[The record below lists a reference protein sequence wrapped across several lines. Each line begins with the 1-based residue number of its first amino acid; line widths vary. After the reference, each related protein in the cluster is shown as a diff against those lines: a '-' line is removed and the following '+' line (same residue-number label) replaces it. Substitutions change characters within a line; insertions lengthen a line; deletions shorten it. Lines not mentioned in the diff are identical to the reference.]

1 MSNGEQKSE
10 KLLSLAHF
18 KSAAIKCAVELGIPT
33 AIKRCGRT
41 ATISD
46 LIKEISLVPAKAP
59 YLSRLLRFLAFFGL
73 FEEDEEEFA
82 SAKSKTVYKLTPT
95 SRLLVQEADNDST
108 CDMSHMLLLFTRP
121 STTVST
127 FFDVERWIR
136 DPTSTKTV
144 FEAAHASMADS
155 RFTME
160 VVIKEA
166 GGYFKGLKTLTDVG
180 GGHGAATAAI
190 VATFPDMQCTVMD
203 LQQVVSSAPECGGTV
218 KFVVGNMFESIPPA
232 DVVLLKLVLH
242 SWDDASCIKI
252 LKCCKEAIPPTGG
265 KVFNINTVLGHR
277 GETSKHVTEVQLLLD
292 LYMMRGHGF
301 ERDERQWK
309 TIFLEVG
316 FANYTVI
323 PLQDPLAM
331 IVLHPSPLV
340 VEMTVKVTGTGGAK
354 EDSFLSTDEAE
365 AAP

>member
-1 MSNGEQKSE
+1 MN
-10 KLLSLAHF
+10 
-18 KSAAIKCAVELGIPT
+18 
-33 AIKRCGRT
+33 R
-41 ATISD
+41 
-46 LIKEISLVPAKAP
+46 
-59 YLSRLLRFLAFFGL
+59 
-73 FEEDEEEFA
+73 
-82 SAKSKTVYKLTPT
+82 
-95 SRLLVQEADNDST
+95 
-108 CDMSHMLLLFTRP
+108 
-121 STTVST
+121 
-127 FFDVERWIR
+127 
-136 DPTSTKTV
+136 
-144 FEAAHASMADS
+144 ASMADS

-203 LQQVVSSAPECGGTV
+203 LQQVVNSARECGGTV

-232 DVVLLKLVLH
+232 DAVLLKLVLH

-252 LKCCKEAIPPTGG
+252 LKCCKEAIPPMGG

-277 GETSKHVTEVQLLLD
+277 GETSKHETEAQLLLD